1 VPFAGREHHQV
12 RRPHGLPLLLYKT
25 EHAKP
30 NLLFAFGSGLDG
42 MSNPGAPDTVTES
55 AELVLPLLPPQD
67 LAAAASACRALRAA
81 VTAVTARRAGDAA
94 RGLEP
99 LPIPFRNYVDSK
111 PYAYF
116 LYTPFSLTRLA
127 PGASAPSAQ
136 PWGAAW
142 TRPPRPTWPRPNLDG
157 LPSAV
162 YGCACAA
169 AECGGTQCACAD
181 VEADAAGSGLEAGM
195 GSLTECGDVCACAP
209 SCGNRRTQRGVAVRL
224 CVVRHLHKGWG
235 LHAAEAL
242 SCGQFVCEY
251 AGKAGHTP
259 LSGFFAL
266 TYYMFGLHLELN

>member
-1 VPFAGREHHQV
+1 MLVLRDP
-12 RRPHGLPLLLYKT
+12 
-25 EHAKP
+25 
-30 NLLFAFGSGLDG
+30 SGMRDPAA
-42 MSNPGAPDTVTES
+42 PGAVTES

-81 VTAVTARRAGDAA
+81 VTAITARRAADAA

-99 LPIPFRNYVDSK
+99 LPIPFRNCVDSK

-136 PWGAAW
+136 PWGATWA
-142 TRPPRPTWPRPNLDG
+142 RPPGPTWPRPNLDG
-157 LPSAV
+157 FPSV
-162 YGCACAA
+162 VCGCACDA

-181 VEADAAGSGLEAGM
+181 VEADAAGPGLEAGM
-195 GSLTECGDVCACAP
+195 GSLRECGDGCACAP

-224 CVVRHLHKGWG
+224 RVVRHLHKGWG

-242 SCGQFVCEY
+242 SRGLFVCEY
-251 AGKAGHTP
+251 AGKAEHTP
-259 LSGFFAL
+259 LSGFSAL
-266 TYYMFGLHLELN
+266 TYSFAS